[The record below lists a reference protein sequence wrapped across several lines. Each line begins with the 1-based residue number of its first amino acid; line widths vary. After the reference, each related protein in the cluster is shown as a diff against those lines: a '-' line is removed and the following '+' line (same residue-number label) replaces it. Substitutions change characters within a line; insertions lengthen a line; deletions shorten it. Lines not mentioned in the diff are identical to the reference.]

1 MLLRYKTIELNG
13 NLVVFDYLCRQQL
26 REVMDEPFVEIDMK
40 NCDII
45 DSAGVE
51 LINKLRVRIKEKKG
65 HLKIT
70 NVNPSIE
77 EILKICGIAHLV
89 EVCSIEK
96 NFKTGY

>member
-1 MLLRYKTIELNG
+1 
-13 NLVVFDYLCRQQL
+13 
-26 REVMDEPFVEIDMK
+26 MK

-77 EILKICGIAHLV
+77 EVLKICGIAHLV
-89 EVCSIEK
+89 EVCP
-96 NFKTGY
+96 